1 MAAATYDLSIE
12 KGVDFSISLVLQ
24 RANGDYVDLSN
35 TGVCIKANI
44 VEFYGIPP
52 VTGFTIAEILP
63 SGVSLSLSEAETSI
77 LPFGTCY
84 YDVVLNISG
93 ASERL
98 VQGIISGSENA
109 TQNISC
115 A

>member
-1 MAAATYDLSIE
+1 MPAATYNLSIE
-12 KGVDFSISLVLQ
+12 KGVDYSISFALQ
-24 RANGDYVDLSN
+24 RSNGDFVDLTD
-35 TGVCIKANI
+35 TGVCVTSEI
-44 VEFYGIPP
+44 VEFYGLPP
-52 VTGFTIAEILP
+52 ITGFTITEILP

-98 VQGIISGSENA
+98 VQGIISGSEHA

-115 A
+115 L